1 MCKNKVLEKLL
12 AIILIFT
19 LTFANF
25 AFITKS
31 YASSFAEALFGAS
44 NDTGSKSVDFDAYFE
59 IEGEHA
65 TSILSDVNNKELF
78 INMSLKVKDKGY
90 LKDAKIG
97 IVEAEEGKGVNFDI
111 RENFKEETQITEI
124 EEIDKKDQE
133 EVETNS
139 INQENA
145 NNENISENEEKT
157 NQEEN
162 EEEKT
167 ENEVKEEVDEEK
179 NEKENVNNEN
189 QENELELQNQE
200 NVEEVKGISEIENQ
214 EEKTV
219 EELIEEQDHL
229 ESFEDNTFY
238 LNQITGTSEM
248 KLQVPIEYKN
258 EQYVNEEKVLGDA
271 LIVFSGTYVNNKGD
285 EVEVSKQ
292 VKLNVGWKDE
302 RKVELET
309 QATKYINY
317 GEGVI
322 LQTLERIDN
331 SAKENTL
338 PVKTTE
344 LDIEVPVLK
353 QAKPSKITVVANTT
367 KGTNGKET
375 SEVTF
380 DDSNWV
386 YNEQENKL
394 KIQVNNEKQKVEINN
409 NEKDFIQDEE
419 KEKIEEER
427 YYNGSGID
435 EFLVTYTYDKLEV
448 GEETLEANSKA
459 EVKMTT
465 ISGEENENNQNVV
478 TTNKEYKYELSET
491 TGDIVSL
498 NIENKAKQI
507 SKAYTYVN
515 YNNEGKYE
523 IEMPSEMVVNISY
536 KDLVEGIQVV
546 DEEHTYVDK
555 NGEIIPNNDIY
566 YKKINISKQNFE
578 KILGQDGE
586 IRLKDEKGNVFF
598 VINKDT
604 KVDDKGNIE
613 LIFEQKYSK
622 IIFETTKPIGEGNL
636 VISTI
641 KATSNPS
648 IDKEQYTDL
657 EKIKSKTSIKANY
670 NYVEGIVN
678 AGEIETEEKLLDTTT
693 GANLVIDRESLS
705 TVEENKDVE
714 MRIELNNA
722 KETSDIYGDSHF
734 EIEFPENI
742 ENINVTNL
750 SLLYGEGL
758 ELQPGEIDGRT
769 IKIDLSGK
777 QEGINS
783 GVLTNGTNIVLN
795 ANIKVNLFA
804 PAKSEQIK
812 LRYTNSE
819 ATNYVD
825 EGYKEVGI
833 SYSAPTGL
841 VAVNSISNYNNE
853 GTITTSVRQGKKEGI
868 IPVYGETRTAQNE
881 IIVMNNNNNTV
892 SNMSILGRI
901 PYAGVKDLQTGEE
914 LGTTLDSKLV
924 NGIVGNERNRG
935 EFIVYYSENGEA
947 TKDLNSQENGW
958 IQNPQN
964 LENIKSYLIVPVDEN
979 YSMEKNEI
987 LRFSYNYV
995 MPENLKHNEYF
1006 YGTFGVYYRN
1016 NSEVAKTNEFEV
1028 ADLVGLTT
1036 GVGPELKLTVTPSK
1050 EQVKE
1055 YEEFALNVLIENV
1068 GEVRAENINVEY
1080 FLKSKAM
1087 ISRFEANKEGVTS
1100 ENVLKK
1106 YFEPYGTVEKEK
1118 AVTNFKL
1125 PNLEVGDSIE
1135 LKIYL
1140 TVFQLGTNTYFKDG
1154 QLIVE
1159 NLQTDY
1165 IEPEITL
1172 TATDLG
1178 IELFN
1183 KSKVEVKPAELYI
1196 FEHYTSTSDIEK
1208 AGNEITLNIR
1218 VENKNANNS
1227 MNNVIIS
1234 KTIPKEFTLVNAT
1247 EGYNYDEASRVLQ
1260 WNIASLEKKQDKS
1273 FKVTLRV
1280 NELDENLVEKNVTTD
1295 TTVKA
1300 DNTDIYT
1307 SNSNSIYIARPVLVI
1322 TQTSSNEST
1331 YVKEGETLKYTYM
1344 VRNEGKAT
1352 ATFVNLSEIVPEGI
1366 GITKINYKID
1376 NIETNKEGL
1385 MRDNVKITTHISPGS
1400 ELLVNLEAVALSL
1413 DGAQEKTVS
1422 NYATVNSKETKEIK
1436 SNSITHIVEALDNN
1450 TNRVDE
1456 EPGIYTLTE
1465 DNIQK
1470 TYKISGLAWLDS
1482 NKDGMRSNDEELF
1495 SGVVVKLIDST
1506 TGVIQDTLT
1515 TDTNGEYVFTGIKN
1529 GTYLIVFEYDNKKY
1543 TVTTYQKDGIA
1554 SNVNSDAVLTTIS
1567 QEGKEQEGAVTDI
1580 IKVENG
1586 SVSNIDIG
1594 LNLINIFDLKLDK
1607 TISKVMVQ
1615 TSKETVTEN
1624 YNNVSLAKAEIAS
1637 KYLSGATVYVEYT
1650 IIVSNIGDISGYAKK
1665 IVDYIP
1671 NGMTFNSALDVNS
1684 GWYTGTDGNLY
1695 SEALQ
1700 DKELKSGESATV
1712 KLILSK
1718 QMTEENTGI
1727 VNNLAE
1733 IYEDY
1738 NTYGITDKNSTPG
1751 NKVQSEND
1759 LGSADVII
1767 SIKTGEVFIYI
1778 SVIVTSIL
1786 LGSIVIFITY
1796 NKLSIAKRK
1805 KVI

>member
-1 MCKNKVLEKLL
+1 MLKNKILEKLL
-12 AIILIFT
+12 AIVLIFT

-31 YASSFAEALFGAS
+31 YASFAGTVFGGKT
-44 NDTGSKSVDFDAYFE
+44 DTGSKNVEFEAYFGTE
-59 IEGEHA
+59 EEKE
-65 TSILSDVNNKELF
+65 TSVISNVNNKDLA
-78 INMSLKVKDKGY
+78 ISMNLNVKDGY
-90 LKDAKIG
+90 LKNAKIQ
-97 IVEAEEGKGVNFDI
+97 ITEAKEGKGINFDL
-111 RENFKEETQITEI
+111 K
-124 EEIDKKDQE
+124 
-133 EVETNS
+133 
-139 INQENA
+139 
-145 NNENISENEEKT
+145 
-157 NQEEN
+157 
-162 EEEKT
+162 EKT
-167 ENEVKEEVDEEK
+167 EV
-179 NEKENVNNEN
+179 ENTIRN
-189 QENELELQNQE
+189 
-200 NVEEVKGISEIENQ
+200 
-214 EEKTV
+214 
-219 EELIEEQDHL
+219 IEE
-229 ESFEDNTFY
+229 NTIY
-238 LNQITGTSEM
+238 LNQINKSSET
-248 KLQVPIEYKN
+248 KISVPIEYKN
-258 EQYVNEEKVLGDA
+258 EEYVNEEKVSKDA
-271 LIVFSGTYVNNKGD
+271 LVIFTGTYIDNKG
-285 EVEVSKQ
+285 EEKELSKEIN
-292 VKLNVGWKDE
+292 LNVSWKDE
-302 RKVELET
+302 RKIELET
-309 QATKYINY
+309 EATKYINY

-322 LQTLERIDN
+322 LQTVEKIE
-331 SAKENTL
+331 SKTEENTL

-344 LDIEVPVLK
+344 LEIEVPILK
-353 QAKPSKITVVANTT
+353 ETKPSKITVVANTT
-367 KGTNGKET
+367 KGTNGQEAG
-375 SEVTF
+375 EITF
-380 DDSNWV
+380 NENNWT
-386 YNEQENKL
+386 YNEEENKL
-394 KIQVNNEKQKVEINN
+394 TIKVSNEKQKVEVNK
-409 NEKDFIQDEE
+409 NEDEYLQDAQR
-419 KEKIEEER
+419 EKIEEER

-435 EFLVTYTYDKLEV
+435 EFVVTYTYAGLEQ
-448 GEETLEANSKA
+448 GKEKIEANSKVQA
-459 EVKMTT
+459 KMTT
-465 ISGEENENNQNVV
+465 ISGIEKEENINIV
-478 TTNKEYKYELSET
+478 TNNKEYKYELSET

-498 NIENKAKQI
+498 NIENKNQEI

-515 YNNEGKYE
+515 YNNQGKYE
-523 IEMPSEMVVNISY
+523 TEISSEMIVNISY
-536 KDLVEGIQVV
+536 KDIVEGIEVKDDQS
-546 DEEHTYVDK
+546 TYVDK
-555 NGEIIPNNDIY
+555 NGNTIPNNDIY
-566 YKKINISKQNFE
+566 YKNINISKENFNS
-578 KILGQDGE
+578 ILGEDGE
-586 IRLKDEKGNVFF
+586 IKVKDQNGNIINTINKNSEVNEKGN
-598 VINKDT
+598 IT
-604 KVDDKGNIE
+604 IG
-613 LIFEQKYSK
+613 FEEKHSRLS
-622 IIFETTKPIGEGNL
+622 FETTKPIGEGNL
-636 VISTI
+636 VISTT
-641 KATSNPS
+641 KAISNVS
-648 IDKEQYTDL
+648 IEKQEYINI
-657 EKIKSKTSIKANY
+657 EKIKNKTSIKANY
-670 NYVEGIVN
+670 NYVEGIVDV
-678 AGEIETEEKLLDTTT
+678 GEVETEEKLLDTTT
-693 GANLVIDRESLS
+693 EANLVIDRESLS

-722 KETSDIYGDSHF
+722 RETSDIYGNSHF
-734 EIEFPENI
+734 EIELPEYVENI
-742 ENINVTNL
+742 DVTNL

-758 ELQPGEIDGRT
+758 EIKSGEVNGRT
-769 IKIDLSGK
+769 IIVDLAGK

-783 GVLTNGTNIVLN
+783 GILTNGTNIVLN
-795 ANIKVNLFA
+795 ANIKVDLYA
-804 PAKSEQIK
+804 PAKTEQIK

-825 EGYKEVGI
+825 QGNKEVEI

-853 GTITTSVRQGKKEGI
+853 GTITTSVKQGKKEGI
-868 IPVYGETRTAQNE
+868 IPVYGEARTAQNE

-924 NGIVGNERNRG
+924 SGIVGNERNRG

-1159 NLQTDY
+1159 YLQTDY

-1247 EGYNYDEASRVLQ
+1247 EGYNYDEVSRVLQ

-1352 ATFVNLSEIVPEGI
+1352 ATSVNLSEIVPEGI

-1796 NKLSIAKRK
+1796 NKISIAKRK